1 MSGSR
6 FLVAVA
12 VLLLPRSRR
21 EARREEWLADLDGA
35 DELGIP
41 RHQVAW
47 GALLSATA
55 EGTRARQS
63 AMSPRRLV
71 LIAAI
76 TAGAVVVAAP
86 AAAIAVMLTESA
98 RGVVTTVETAEGT
111 REVFWRD
118 YPGVPELE
126 PSEVLAGPSL
136 EEGEA
141 AGLALMQE
149 IEDALSAEFGLEWA
163 PPPTPNGDDIAFPA
177 QNYYGGTSMLSTLN
191 INSRQSTSVPPS
203 WGEKERVLAII
214 AEVAARHGYGELT
227 LDHDRGDMTDAEL
240 AEAFGSAIPAES
252 VTVAGSLEGQT
263 GQWLWF
269 TITDLSLD
277 EDGRFTEQA
286 EGSKEYGWQ
295 PSSISFLYG
304 ANALLP
310 EADRAEFER
319 RLEPYAGLTRPE
331 PLPS

>member
-1 MSGSR
+1 MNGAR

-12 VLLLPRSRR
+12 VCLLPRARR
-21 EARREEWLADLDGA
+21 QTRREEWLADLAGA
-35 DELGIP
+35 EELGIS
-41 RHQVAW
+41 RRQVAW
-47 GALLSATA
+47 GALVSATS
-55 EGTRARQS
+55 EGARAV
-63 AMSPRRLV
+63 SPRRIV
-71 LIAAI
+71 VVASIAV
-76 TAGAVVVAAP
+76 GAVVVGAP
-86 AAAIAVMLTESA
+86 AAAIAVMITESA
-98 RGVVTTVETAEGT
+98 RGVVTTVETTEGT

-141 AGLALMQE
+141 SGRALMQE

-191 INSRQSTSVPPS
+191 INSRQSTTVPAT

-252 VTVAGSLEGQT
+252 VTVAGSLDGES

-277 EDGRFTEQA
+277 RDGRFTEQA
-286 EGSKEYGWQ
+286 EGSEEYGWQ
-295 PSSISFLYG
+295 PNAISFLYG